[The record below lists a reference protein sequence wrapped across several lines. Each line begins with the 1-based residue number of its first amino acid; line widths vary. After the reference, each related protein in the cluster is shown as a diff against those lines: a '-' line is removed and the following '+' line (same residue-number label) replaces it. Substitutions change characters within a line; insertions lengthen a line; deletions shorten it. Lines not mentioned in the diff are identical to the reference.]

1 MHVLSLL
8 PAYALGI
15 LDEEESVEVSQHVAS
30 CPACRAEFQCYLAV
44 VDQLALAA
52 PDAAPPA
59 RLKQRLVQRVE
70 LLRPAPAQLPPP
82 ARLPWR
88 APLPCGVPLLRWRR
102 PEGVR
107 AVQGWRHL
115 SALFRRAAP
124 VWGLASLALIVALA
138 TSTIWLWQ
146 RANPR
151 VHSVAGMQV
160 VALVPTDAAR
170 GASGTLVISGDGDYG
185 ALVVDGLPPLD
196 AAYQYQVWLIRDGQ
210 HTSGGVFSVNPHGYA
225 AIEVMAPEPLASY
238 PAFGIT
244 IEPAGGSPGPT
255 GDKVLG
261 GHL

>member
-1 MHVLSLL
+1 MHILSLL

-15 LDEEESVEVSQHVAS
+15 LNEEESLEVSQHLAI
-30 CPACRAEFQCYLAV
+30 CTTCQAEFQCYQAV
-44 VDQLALAA
+44 VDQLAMAA

-59 RLKQRLVQRVE
+59 RLEERLLHRVE
-70 LLRPAPAQLPPP
+70 RLRPAPAPQPPP

-88 APLPCGVPLLRWRR
+88 VPLLRWRR

-107 AVQGWRHL
+107 VVQGWRHL
-115 SALFRRAAP
+115 SGLFRRAAP
-124 VWGLASLALIVALA
+124 VWGLVSLALIAALA

-151 VHSVAGMQV
+151 VYSVAGMQV
-160 VALVPTDAAR
+160 VALVPTDVASGAA
-170 GASGTLVISGDGDYG
+170 GTLVISADGDYG

-196 AAYQYQVWLIRDGQ
+196 AAHQYQVWLIRDGQ

-261 GHL
+261 GQL